1 MSTPSGSVLARAT
14 LKRESL
20 ELIKQMIWASV
31 NEALNRAV
39 ARIEALQASGV
50 SQVPIDTGR
59 LRRSFKIAMSP
70 GQIIMHWSAI
80 DPRSGFDYASVQ
92 DVGRANMVGKYYSDV
107 MKDQS
112 KQIVHEELLAALRRN
127 LP

>member
-112 KQIVHEELLAALRRN
+112 KQIVHEELLAALGRN

>member
-31 NEALNRAV
+31 NEALNRART
-39 ARIEALQASGV
+39 RIEALQHSDV
-50 SQVPIDTGR
+50 SQVPYKTGR
-59 LRRSFKIAMSP
+59 LRGSFKIAMSP
-70 GQIIMHWSAI
+70 GQIIMHWSAV
-80 DPRSGFDYASVQ
+80 DPLSGYDYASVQ
-92 DVGRANMVGKYYSDV
+92 DVGRANMVGKYYSQV

>member
-92 DVGRANMVGKYYSDV
+92 DVGRANMVGKYYSSV

>member
-1 MSTPSGSVLARAT
+1 MTSSGSVLARAT
-14 LKRESL
+14 LKKESL

-31 NEALNRAV
+31 NEALMNAA

-59 LRRSFKIAMSP
+59 LRSSFKIAMSP

-80 DPRSGFDYASVQ
+80 DPRSGFDYALVQ
-92 DVGRANMVGKYYSDV
+92 DIGRHNMVGKFYSQV

-112 KQIVHEELLAALRRN
+112 KQIVHEELLNALKRN

>member
-14 LKRESL
+14 LKRDSL

-31 NEALNRAV
+31 NEALNRAA
-39 ARIEALQASGV
+39 ARITALAKGPV
-50 SQVPIDTGR
+50 SQVPVLTGR
-59 LRRSFKIAMSP
+59 LRDSFKIAMSP

-80 DPRSGFDYASVQ
+80 DKGFDYALVQ
-92 DVGRANMVGKYYSDV
+92 DVGRANMVVKYYSDTI
-107 MKDQS
+107 KDQS
-112 KQIVHEELLAALRRN
+112 KVIVHEELLAALRRN

>member
-1 MSTPSGSVLARAT
+1 MTSSGSVLARAT
-14 LKRESL
+14 LKKESL
-20 ELIKQMIWASV
+20 ELIKQMVWASV
-31 NEALNRAV
+31 NEALMNAA

-59 LRRSFKIAMSP
+59 LRSSFKIAMSP

-80 DPRSGFDYASVQ
+80 DPRSGFDYALVQ
-92 DVGRANMVGKYYSDV
+92 DIGRHNMVGKFYSQV

-112 KQIVHEELLAALRRN
+112 KQIVHEELVAALKRN

>member
-1 MSTPSGSVLARAT
+1 MTDSGSVLARAT
-14 LKRESL
+14 LKKASL
-20 ELIKQMIWASV
+20 ELIKQMLWASV
-31 NEALNRAV
+31 NEALMNAA

-59 LRRSFKIAMSP
+59 LRSSFKIAMSP

-80 DPRSGFDYASVQ
+80 DPRSGFDYALVQ
-92 DVGRANMVGKYYSDV
+92 DIGRHNMVGKFYSQV

-112 KQIVHEELLAALRRN
+112 KQIVHEELVAALKRN